1 MKWEKTIISVAL
13 EQVRPLRDSGIW
25 RGAVSVPK
33 RVSSQR
39 PGERQANNFQDE
51 LRPPLPWSY
60 AGGRRLC

>member
-1 MKWEKTIISVAL
+1 MNWEKTIIAAAL
-13 EQVRPLRDSGIW
+13 ERVHPLRDSCIR

-39 PGERQANNFQDE
+39 PGEQQANNFQDE